1 MEALRRLQFY
11 WLMSAIMVI
20 CQAREVRVPQGPLYR
35 VEGTAI
41 SIPCNVS
48 QYEGASRQDFEWFLY
63 RPANPDISIGI
74 ISTKD
79 PNFSYAVFEPRVK
92 SGEVYIHRVTGDSV
106 ELRIKQL
113 RAEDDGVYEC
123 YTPTTDTVYLGT
135 YSRKVII
142 KVIPDVLQVSP
153 SLLKGRQLLT
163 SPLTLNTPESKEVQ
177 LRCTAST
184 ESRQHTHLSVSF
196 GFSSPVAPVGL
207 QNLQEIIAVR
217 HDFSI
222 QGADGSSTYADR
234 YQKGELRVE
243 KSGGDKYKMVIS
255 RAQPEDAGTYHCS
268 VGEWI
273 QDPDGSWKKIVEK
286 RSVLAQLNVQKIANQ
301 MVVTAGAQDTRVR
314 SGDALELTCNVTD
327 VASPL
332 PDVVYSVEW
341 EMTSDKVPRG
351 QIVAGLSTDGVVSLG
366 SGYANSDV
374 GKRHISLEK
383 MPPLPGCYRL
393 RIHSAQPGDLGA
405 YTCRVKAFVKYPN
418 LSLKEVASKKS
429 EGLKVYMK
437 SEAVVVGAYSW
448 MAAHSLY
455 RGDTAEIL
463 CNISIETTQ
472 NVHIA
477 VSWWAE
483 LEGEPKPPAKLLAS
497 LNRDGVAELGSRTPE
512 GEVSTDKVGVMCY
525 RLRIHGIQ
533 HSDEGQYHC
542 AVTAWVQ
549 YPDRSW
555 YNAASVKS
563 NSVLVYPYA
572 LAMDL
577 LFLPLIVG
585 ISSALLVGIAVLST
599 VTCCYMRR
607 LRNRK
612 R

>member
-1 MEALRRLQFY
+1 MEVLRRLQFC
-11 WLMSAIMVI
+11 WLVAATLVI
-20 CQAREVRVPQGPLYR
+20 CRAREVRVPQGPLYR

-48 QYEGASRQDFEWFLY
+48 QYEGASLQDFEWFLY

-79 PNFSYAVFEPRVK
+79 PNFSYAVFGPRVK
-92 SGEVYIHRVTGDSV
+92 SGEVYIHRVQGDSV

-123 YTPTTDTVYLGT
+123 YTPTTDAKYFGT
-135 YSRKVII
+135 YSRKVVI
-142 KVIPDVLQVSP
+142 KVIPDVLRVSP
-153 SLLKGRQLLT
+153 SLPKGRQLS

-177 LRCTAST
+177 LTCTAST
-184 ESRQHTHLSVSF
+184 ESEQHTHLSVSF
-196 GFSSPVAPVGL
+196 GFSSQVSPVGL

-217 HDFSI
+217 HDFSV
-222 QGADGSSTYADR
+222 QGSEGNQMYADR

-243 KSGGDKYKMVIS
+243 KSGGDKYKMVIT
-255 RAQPEDAGTYHCS
+255 RAQPDDAGTYHCT

-286 RSVLAQLNVQKIANQ
+286 RSVLAQLNVQTIASQ
-301 MVVTAGAQDTRVR
+301 LVVTVGPRDIKVS
-314 SGDALELTCNVTD
+314 SGDTLELTCNVTD

-341 EMTSDKVPRG
+341 EMTSDKIPGG
-351 QIVAGLSTDGVVSLG
+351 QIVARLSADGIVTLG
-366 SGYANSDV
+366 AEYANNEV
-374 GKRHISLEK
+374 GSRHISLEK
-383 MPPLPGCYRL
+383 LPPLPGSYRL

-405 YTCRVKAFVKYPN
+405 YSCRVKAFVKYPN
-418 LSLKEVASKKS
+418 LSLKVVAHKKS
-429 EGLKVYMK
+429 EGLEVSLK
-437 SEAVVVGAYSW
+437 SEAVVVEAYSS
-448 MAAHSLY
+448 MAPHSLY
-455 RGDTAEIL
+455 RGDTAELL
-463 CNISIETTQ
+463 CNISFETTQ
-472 NVHIA
+472 NVRIA
-477 VSWWAE
+477 VGWWAE
-483 LEGEPKPPAKLLAS
+483 LDGEPNPAAKLLAS

-512 GEVSTDKVGVMCY
+512 GEVSTDKVGVLCY

-533 HSDEGQYHC
+533 HSDEGKYHC

-585 ISSALLVGIAVLST
+585 ISSALFVGIVILST
-599 VTCCYMRR
+599 VTCCYMKR